1 MTPAPSG
8 KLCKKMESW
17 SDVLVVV
24 MLLCLLAG
32 CGGTRDNTVLPQV
45 NQTQS
50 VSSPSSSEL
59 VVLLTDPDGKVGTV
73 EVITKGG
80 SQTLDKPEHATMVE
94 DVSAPPTVPKAM
106 TKSEIAA
113 VFGPAL
119 SAQPELKG
127 RFASFVLFFESNTSV
142 LTDKSKQLLPELV
155 KTARNRRPGEIYIVG
170 HSDRLGTELY
180 NMELSSRRAT
190 YVLNLLVSSGIPSS
204 ALVASHHGEAMLAVH
219 TEDEVAEPRNR
230 RVEVFVK

>member
-1 MTPAPSG
+1 MMPTPSRKPG
-8 KLCKKMESW
+8 KKMESW
-17 SDVLVVV
+17 SDVLVMV
-24 MLLCLLAG
+24 MLISLLAG
-32 CGGTRDNTVLPQV
+32 CGGTRDHAVMQQA

-50 VSSPSSSEL
+50 VSPLSNSEL
-59 VVLLTDPDGKVGTV
+59 VVLLMDPDGKVGTV

-80 SQTLDKPEHATMVE
+80 SQKLDKPEYATMVE
-94 DVSAPPTVPKAM
+94 DVSAPPTVPKPM

>member
-1 MTPAPSG
+1 MTPAPSR

-24 MLLCLLAG
+24 MLLCLLTG

-94 DVSAPPTVPKAM
+94 DVSAPPTVPKPM
-106 TKSEIAA
+106 TKSEIMA

-119 SAQPELKG
+119 SALPDFKV
-127 RFASFVLFFESNTSV
+127 RFSSFVLYFESDTTD
-142 LTDKSKQLLPELV
+142 LTDESKQLLPGLLN
-155 KTARNRRPGEIYIVG
+155 TIRNRGSNEIYVVG
-170 HSDRLGTELY
+170 HTDRVGTEIY
-180 NMELSSRRAT
+180 NAGLSSKRAT
-190 YVLNLLVSSGIPSS
+190 YILDLLVSSGIPSS
-204 ALVASHHGEAMLAVH
+204 ALVAFHQGETMPAVH

-230 RVEVFVK
+230 RVEVFVE